1 MLIGL
6 TCSVQLPPPLFE
18 QRKKCRKPRSFFGL
32 FDSEIA
38 NNKSRMSST
47 SKAEERFMANRGLYV
62 GRFQPFH
69 LGHLEAIQDVLK
81 EIDELVIV
89 IGSAQ
94 YSHNIHNPF
103 TAGERIVM
111 IRHAL
116 QEASVDYSRLWIVPV
131 PDVHLHMLWV
141 SALEGYTPRF
151 NVVYSNEPLTR
162 RLFMEAGYEVKSI
175 RFFQRKVYTSTLVRE
190 KMLAGESWTKL
201 VPKSVADFVNE
212 IDGVNRLRDLA
223 RTDKI

>member
-1 MLIGL
+1 
-6 TCSVQLPPPLFE
+6 V
-18 QRKKCRKPRSFFGL
+18 R
-32 FDSEIA
+32 
-38 NNKSRMSST
+38 ST
-47 SKAEERFMANRGLYV
+47 SKAEGQFMVKRGLYV

-69 LGHLEAIQDVLK
+69 SGHLEAIQDVLK
-81 EIDELVIV
+81 GVEELVIV

-103 TAGERIVM
+103 TAGERLVM
-111 IRHAL
+111 IRRAL
-116 QEASVDYSRLWIVPV
+116 QEADVDYSRLWVVPV

-162 RLFMEAGYEVKSI
+162 RLFMEAGYEVKNI
-175 RFFQRKVYTSTLVRE
+175 PFFQRKVYTSTHVRE
-190 KMLAGESWTKL
+190 RMLKGENWAKL
-201 VPKSVADFVNE
+201 VPKSVASFINE

-223 RTDKI
+223 RTDEI